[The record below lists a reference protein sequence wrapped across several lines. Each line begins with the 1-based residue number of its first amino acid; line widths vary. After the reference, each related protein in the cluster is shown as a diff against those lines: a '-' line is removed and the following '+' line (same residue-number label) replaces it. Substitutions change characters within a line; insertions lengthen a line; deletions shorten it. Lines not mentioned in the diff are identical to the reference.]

1 MLKNLYYYLCNYKL
15 VKCENCSNEM
25 YLKQPTYGTVSCSHG
40 CTFALYNK
48 YCKEINDKYKD
59 KEDKEQENMNK

>member
-1 MLKNLYYYLCNYKL
+1 
-15 VKCENCSNEM
+15 M

-48 YCKEINDKYKD
+48 YCKQINDKDKE